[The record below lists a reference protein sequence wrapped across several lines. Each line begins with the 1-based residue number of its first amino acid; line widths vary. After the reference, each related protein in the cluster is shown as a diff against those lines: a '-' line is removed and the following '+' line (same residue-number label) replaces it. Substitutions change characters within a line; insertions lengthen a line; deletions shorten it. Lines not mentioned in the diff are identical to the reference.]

1 MDKEISKE
9 RITHLWFGI
18 AFAAVIAVI
27 VAYYVKEQRQFHKL
41 ELTKKAAQERLRY
54 PNPATLDEFCAG
66 AETNITPEGLFNKP
80 LGYLKQRVC
89 FMGSIQMAFTDRLRD
104 TSYHHIQVGVR
115 RFVLTITWPP
125 ENKEETYFGNRI
137 SCGGTVE
144 PPLREEQ
151 FDYLAHINCQFM
163 ELDGVNKE
171 RIYPQ
176 ITDPFKENGW
186 RRAILDKVGED
197 QREIWMD
204 PKNEFG
210 LVVTGAPQGFKKA
223 ALIFI
228 YPREP
233 ENEETIPTTPNEN
246 CRLLFSAIT
255 PISQLDQVNTWFVG
269 AMFTLEGLKE
279 GTQSFDLSDKKISLI
294 RYRSYNLWHLIV
306 EPK

>member
-9 RITHLWFGI
+9 RITNLWIGI
-18 AFAAVIAVI
+18 SIAAVLAVI
-27 VAYYVKEQRQFHKL
+27 VAYYLREQRQFHEL
-41 ELTKKAAQERLRY
+41 ELSKKAAQERLRN

-66 AETNITPEGLFNKP
+66 ADPKITPENIFDKP
-80 LGYLKQRVC
+80 LRYLNQRVC
-89 FMGSIQMAFTDRLRD
+89 FTGSIKMAFTDRLRD
-104 TSYHHIQVGVR
+104 TSYHHIQVGAR

-163 ELDGVNKE
+163 ELDGVNQE
-171 RIYPQ
+171 RISPQ

-210 LVVTGAPQGFKKA
+210 LVVTGTPLEFEKA
-223 ALIFI
+223 TLIFI
-228 YPREP
+228 YPREL
-233 ENEETIPTTPNEN
+233 ENEKTPPATPNEN
-246 CRLLFSAIT
+246 CQLLFSAIM
-255 PISQLDQVNTWFVG
+255 PVSQMDQVNSAFAG
-269 AMFTLEGLKE
+269 SMFTLEGLKE
-279 GTQSFDLSDKKISLI
+279 GTRSFDLAGKKISLI
-294 RYRSYNLWHLIV
+294 RYRNYNLWHLIV
-306 EPK
+306 EPE